1 MFSLS
6 LFSQLVIVQYF
17 LSQLVMGAAGGESVL
32 VVGLSQ
38 VVSGKTFLSI
48 FLKFYIKNFSGCF
61 DTSGSMIPL
70 SVSEILALDGFCDV
84 LKHELGFL
92 VVG

>member
-1 MFSLS
+1 MSSLS
-6 LFSQLVIVQYF
+6 ASLRWFPARLFYLF
-17 LSQLVMGAAGGESVL
+17 L
-32 VVGLSQ
+32 
-38 VVSGKTFLSI
+38 F
-48 FLKFYIKNFSGCF
+48 KFYIKNFSGCF

>member
-6 LFSQLVIVQYF
+6 LFSQLVIVQYFLSQLVIVQYF

-38 VVSGKTFLSI
+38 VVSGKTF
-48 FLKFYIKNFSGCF
+48 FKNF
-61 DTSGSMIPL
+61 
-70 SVSEILALDGFCDV
+70 ILRIFPVV
-84 LKHELGFL
+84 LTPADL
-92 VVG
+92 